1 MSQPPVLMRIYG
13 RALAKW
19 AALSRGRRIN
29 PDEVIRVNAALDLF
43 DAGEVKGHA

>member
-19 AALSRGRRIN
+19 AAFPRGRRISSE
-29 PDEVIRVNAALDLF
+29 EVIRINAALDLF
-43 DAGEVKGHA
+43 DDGEVKGHA